1 MKKKILFFFSALLLT
16 VGLVFADTGKD
27 YKSGKPWIDSNLK
40 ENVVSSQRPSPKDDY
55 HLYVNYDW
63 LLKNEIPEGEKG
75 INSFSRYTVLRTED
89 FSERGFSIR
98 AKNTDSF
105 RLRKAISFFRSSAK
119 R

>member
-1 MKKKILFFFSALLLT
+1 MKKKILFFFSALLLIG
-16 VGLVFADTGKD
+16 GLVFADAEKD

-75 INSFSRYTVLRTED
+75 VNSFSQVQKTVEAALGILCQYLDYYKDLNKVKSREKK
-89 FSERGFSIR
+89 S
-98 AKNTDSF
+98 
-105 RLRKAISFFRSSAK
+105 
-119 R
+119 